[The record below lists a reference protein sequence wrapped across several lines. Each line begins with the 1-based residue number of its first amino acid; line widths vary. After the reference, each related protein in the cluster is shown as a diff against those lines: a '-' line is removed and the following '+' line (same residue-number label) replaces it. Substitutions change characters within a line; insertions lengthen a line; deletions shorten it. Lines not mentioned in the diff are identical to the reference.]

1 MGSAVTHPMQR
12 GPATTDAW
20 LETGLGGLNALT
32 LFVRELEKNEPS
44 LEPKW
49 LTFTANT
56 GHTLG
61 V

>member
-1 MGSAVTHPMQR
+1 MQR
-12 GPATTDAW
+12 GPADPWTTDAW

-44 LEPKW
+44 LEPKC